1 MQTFLGKRDLS
12 FLPSNIYY
20 GILERSNEWCE
31 ESIGDLRI
39 RLNTYIHDDS
49 VTEKIIYALCGT
61 SYKNSDDE
69 DCIERC
75 EYLFYWIG
83 ETLFSKLKNSNKFPD
98 VTSVLYDLLKKFGG
112 KYKCNCTNKFSY
124 GNISEDN
131 FKEMKQA
138 YSYYKDFEHFRTWI
152 THYKQSCD
160 IHYKKH
166 VQEAFNA
173 YNKIYDTCY
182 NTYEGYCRIIKDL
195 IPKFFSKKYDEYKCT
210 ITEGEITDALP
221 ELSDLHSQ
229 GLQQSPE
236 VENESTTAILISIL
250 LPLLGIVF
258 FALYKFTPLGLLL
271 HSYLLKK
278 RVIQSS
284 IHEEESLDF
293 LSNEYEHTDRD
304 SFMKKC
310 QIGYH
315 PTRNNS

>member
-1 MQTFLGKRDLS
+1 
-12 FLPSNIYY
+12 
-20 GILERSNEWCE
+20 WCE
-31 ESIGDLRI
+31 QNITELEGKLKE
-39 RLNTYIHDDS
+39 YIEDDS
-49 VTEKIIYALCGT
+49 ITKRIVSALCNT
-61 SYKNSDDE
+61 SYKNDQEE

-75 EYLFYWIG
+75 AYLFYWIG
-83 ETLFSKLKNSNKFPD
+83 DMLFDKKKDPNTFSKITPVLSGILNKFG
-98 VTSVLYDLLKKFGG
+98 TESKC
-112 KYKCNCTNKFSY
+112 KCNFPYTNI
-124 GNISEDN
+124 NEQN
-131 FKEMKQA
+131 FNEMKLA
-138 YSYYKDFEHFRTWI
+138 YFYYKDFEHFRTWI

-182 NTYEGYCRIIKDL
+182 NTSEGYCRIIKDL